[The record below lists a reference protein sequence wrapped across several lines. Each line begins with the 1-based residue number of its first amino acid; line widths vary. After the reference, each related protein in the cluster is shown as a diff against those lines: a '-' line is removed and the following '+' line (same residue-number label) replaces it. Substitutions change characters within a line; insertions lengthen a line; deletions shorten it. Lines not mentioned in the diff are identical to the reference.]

1 MRYVKKYTVGDQVVY
16 LMWQNDG
23 EDGFWDLFVIQNGV
37 EECINL
43 GEPLWSEPTLE
54 DVKEFL

>member
-16 LMWQNDG
+16 LMWQK
-23 EDGFWDLFVIQNGV
+23 EGFWDLFVIQNGV
-37 EECINL
+37 EVCINL
-43 GEPLWSEPTLE
+43 GEPLYDEPTLE